1 MTEQKSD
8 KRRIFHPSYFS
19 ESGEVAFAHAL
30 KLALVARSEFQIL
43 NVQAN
48 NGEYDWDSF
57 PGVRE
62 MLAKWGELPKDS
74 PRSAIV
80 DLGVKVE
87 KILAGMTTR

>member
-1 MTEQKSD
+1 MAQNQEIV
-8 KRRIFHPSYFS
+8 RIFHPSDFS
-19 ESGEVAFAHAL
+19 ESSEVAFAHAL
-30 KLALVARSEFQIL
+30 KLALITRSEFQIL
-43 NVQAN
+43 NVQTN